1 MNFDESVPSTLITDD
16 QRIKQVLLNLLQNA
30 VKFTMNGGITVSL
43 YHRELPD
50 YILGVCTDEPLKYI
64 KINNNK

>member
-30 VKFTMNGGITVSL
+30 VKFTMNGGITVSVSF
-43 YHRELPD
+43 D
-50 YILGVCTDEPLKYI
+50 NDTQFLKV
-64 KINNNK
+64 